1 MLNNFIKE
9 KGDLFSTQPQIRPA
23 DIYQAATLY
32 FLRWQR
38 IPCVH
43 TALRHTTKVSQPRI
57 NFHMFF

>member
-43 TALRHTTKVSQPRI
+43 TVPHRKSKSAKD
-57 NFHMFF
+57 